1 MKIEGGIF
9 TSMGYVLNPK
19 GDIVEATIWGEF
31 DEEKNEK
38 MLIKAGEILLE
49 SLKRYVMFIEEGGN
63 PENYD
68 KKQIT
73 VAP

>member
-1 MKIEGGIF
+1 
-9 TSMGYVLNPK
+9 
-19 GDIVEATIWGEF
+19 
-31 DEEKNEK
+31 